1 MSRSLSEFADIF
13 AALADSNRR
22 SVLEHLVDA
31 GESTATTLAVDLP
44 FSRQAVVKH
53 LAHLER
59 AELVRSQRLGKEVRY
74 RAHSGRLAATAQGI
88 GAIAAGWD
96 QTLSALKQ
104 FAEETDPNQRRQRN
118 TW

>member
-1 MSRSLSEFADIF
+1 MNRSLSEYADIF
-13 AALADSNRR
+13 AALADPNRR
-22 SVLEHLVDA
+22 AVLDHLVDA
-31 GESTATTLAVDLP
+31 GEGTATTLAQDLP

-59 AELVRSQRLGKEVRY
+59 AQLVRSQRQGKEVRY
-74 RAHSGRLAATAQGI
+74 RVHSGRLAATAQGI

-104 FAEETDPNQRRQRN
+104 IAEETDPDQRKRN
-118 TW
+118 DPA